1 VPQMEIIEGGKTGKV
16 QGKENEIRQYKGND
30 NNNNNNNL
38 SGLNG
43 VSSGVRII
51 KK

>member
-1 VPQMEIIEGGKTGKV
+1 M
-16 QGKENEIRQYKGND
+16 QGKENEIRQYKDNDGNN

-43 VSSGVRII
+43 VPPGVRII

>member
-1 VPQMEIIEGGKTGKV
+1 V
-16 QGKENEIRQYKGND
+16 QGKENDIRQYKDND
-30 NNNNNNNL
+30 NNNNNNL

-43 VSSGVRII
+43 VPPGVRII

>member
-1 VPQMEIIEGGKTGKV
+1 VPQMKIIEGEKTGKV
-16 QGKENEIRQYKGND
+16 QEKANEIRQYK
-30 NNNNNNNL
+30 NNNNNNV

-43 VSSGVRII
+43 VSPGVRII